1 MTDTMEFET
10 TTNMSL
16 TTPMQAS
23 SLRKGGVVMLKGN
36 PCKIVDMSTSKT
48 GKHGH
53 AKVNFV
59 GVDIFTG
66 KKYEDMCPST
76 HNMDVPVVKKV
87 EWQVLDIQPD
97 GFLSLLGPDNETQKE
112 DLKMPTDEKLAQD
125 IRNKFEAG
133 ESFVVIVQSAMS
145 IEQIIS
151 VKSIDA

>member
-1 MTDTMEFET
+1 MDFET
-10 TTNMSL
+10 TTTGMSL

-23 SLRKGGVVMLKGN
+23 SLRKGSVVMLKGN

-76 HNMDVPVVKKV
+76 HNMDVPVVKKD
-87 EWQVLDIQPD
+87 EWQVLDIQSD
-97 GFLSLLGPDNETQKE
+97 GFLSLLGSDNETQKE
-112 DLKMPTDEKLAQD
+112 DLKVPVDEKLSQD
-125 IRNKFEAG
+125 IRGKFEAG
-133 ESFVVIVQSAMS
+133 ESFVVIVQSAMGT
-145 IEQIIS
+145 EQIIG
-151 VKSIDA
+151 VKRIDV